1 MNPVHGNVFIKTKVV
16 ITQGLPGV
24 KVYADGSVAPSIM
37 SSPTRSALTD
47 EFYGRVCV
55 LIPIQDFGLVERF
68 TEGPLTKKGN
78 PDTTN
83 SEYAS
88 IVRALEV
95 CRSKGLGQFVVYND
109 SQGAVAK
116 VNLPEVKLLPS
127 GEFNPAS
134 AFLYRVL
141 NRAGYIRGSGRKTTK
156 RMPPTPAQLEIYDL
170 FQAERKQFRLSES
183 AIWTKLQADLA
194 RGRGEAQ

>member
-1 MNPVHGNVFIKTKVV
+1 
-16 ITQGLPGV
+16 
-24 KVYADGSVAPSIM
+24 M
-37 SSPTRSALTD
+37 SSPTLSAVTN

-55 LIPIQDFGLVERF
+55 LIPSRDFGLVERF
-68 TEGPLTKKGN
+68 TEGVLTKKGN

-83 SEYAS
+83 SEYVS
-88 IVRALEV
+88 VVRALEV
-95 CRSKGLGQFVVYND
+95 CRMNGFGRFVVYND

-116 VNLPEVKLLPS
+116 ANLSEVKWLPS

-141 NRAGYIRGSGRKTTK
+141 DRAGYIRGSGRKITR

-170 FQAERKQFRLSES
+170 FQGDRKQFKLSES
-183 AIWTKLQADLA
+183 AVWAKLQADLA
-194 RGRGEAQ
+194 RGMAEAR